1 MPWDNNRFHQDW
13 VHLGKVANATF
24 VNPRNQHKWVFQDL
38 DMQNYSPWCTTWCSA
53 IIWDLEHAHKGW
65 EQNKKVDNVKL
76 FKFDSGQRGFWGTLI
91 KISFSPTCAIW
102 SRYII
107 IPLEH
112 VHQVWEHLDMFG
124 NVKLLKLQNGQK
136 WFWGDFMG
144 LYYSPWHDTCQD
156 HQTCHMWH
164 ARIFLEFLE
173 NISFVNIS
181 KAWNIQKGFLRDLT
195 NILNMTMCWNSYI
208 WTIYVHWVS
217 LGFSQIFLKH

>member
-1 MPWDNNRFHQDW
+1 MSHIIVVDHQVW
-13 VHLGKVANATF
+13 VHLGKVADATF
-24 VNPRNQHKWVFQDL
+24 VNARNQQKWIFQDL
-38 DMQNYSPWCTTWCSA
+38 VMQIYSPWCTTWCSV
-53 IIWDLEHAHKGW
+53 IIWGSEHVHKSW
-65 EQNKKVDNVKL
+65 DQKEKVANVEL
-76 FKFDSGQRGFWGTLI
+76 FKFGSGQEGFWGTLI
-91 KISFSPTCAIW
+91 KITFSPTCAIW
-102 SRYII
+102 SRWMIR
-107 IPLEH
+107 PFEH
-112 VHQVWEHLDMFG
+112 VHKVWEHLDMFG

-144 LYYSPWHDTCQD
+144 LYYSPWHETWQD

-217 LGFSQIFLKH
+217 LNFHKYF

>member
-1 MPWDNNRFHQDW
+1 MTHIIRAFHQDW

-24 VNPRNQHKWVFQDL
+24 VNPRNQHRWTFQDL
-38 DMQNYSPWCTTWCSA
+38 AMQSYSPWCTTCCSGL
-53 IIWDLEHAHKGW
+53 IWSCEYAHQSWGQG
-65 EQNKKVDNVKL
+65 EKVGSTKL
-76 FKFDSGQRGFWGTLI
+76 FKLDSGQRGFWGTLI
-91 KISFSPTCAIW
+91 NITFSPTCAIL
-102 SRYII
+102 SRCII
-107 IPLEH
+107 RPLEH

-124 NVKLLKLQNGQK
+124 NVELLKLQNGQK

-156 HQTCHMWH
+156 HPTCHMWH
-164 ARIFLEFLE
+164 ARIFLEILE

-181 KAWNIQKGFLRDLT
+181 KAWNIHKGFLRDLT

-217 LGFSQIFLKH
+217 LGFWEIFFK